1 MDILNMHKILYFAF
15 TLGVFLTPFATAAPL
30 CQSPLVATTQ
40 RGSAEGSAKILF
52 LCEGVVVHELPG
64 FSTPAYSPNRKF
76 IIMHEA
82 EADDDT
88 QLYLF
93 PTNANGLPD
102 YKRSIGAFGGR
113 YRRFIAWNQNSQ
125 GFFLFCR
132 GCHGPTDRVGEKFSY
147 YHIVAKGETLAS
159 IAEGYLGR
167 DGSQQVGAIINANPW
182 LKDLDQSVASESRL
196 HPWGRVIK
204 DWDRTQS
211 DVPENLLLNISNV
224 MLEN

>member
-1 MDILNMHKILYFAF
+1 MGYQIISDQLALLAVVTADLSHGTRILRDFSSFA
-15 TLGVFLTPFATAAPL
+15 
-30 CQSPLVATTQ
+30 
-40 RGSAEGSAKILF
+40 
-52 LCEGVVVHELPG
+52 
-64 FSTPAYSPNRKF
+64 
-76 IIMHEA
+76 
-82 EADDDT
+82 
-88 QLYLF
+88 
-93 PTNANGLPD
+93 
-102 YKRSIGAFGGR
+102 
-113 YRRFIAWNQNSQ
+113 
-125 GFFLFCR
+125 R

-167 DGSQQVGAIINANPW
+167 DGSQQVDAIINANLW

>member
-1 MDILNMHKILYFAF
+1 MQ
-15 TLGVFLTPFATAAPL
+15 GVP
-30 CQSPLVATTQ
+30 
-40 RGSAEGSAKILF
+40 R
-52 LCEGVVVHELPG
+52 
-64 FSTPAYSPNRKF
+64 
-76 IIMHEA
+76 
-82 EADDDT
+82 
-88 QLYLF
+88 
-93 PTNANGLPD
+93 TN
-102 YKRSIGAFGGR
+102 Y
-113 YRRFIAWNQNSQ
+113 
-125 GFFLFCR
+125 
-132 GCHGPTDRVGEKFSY
+132 RVGEKFSY

-167 DGSQQVGAIINANPW
+167 DGSQQVGAIINANLW